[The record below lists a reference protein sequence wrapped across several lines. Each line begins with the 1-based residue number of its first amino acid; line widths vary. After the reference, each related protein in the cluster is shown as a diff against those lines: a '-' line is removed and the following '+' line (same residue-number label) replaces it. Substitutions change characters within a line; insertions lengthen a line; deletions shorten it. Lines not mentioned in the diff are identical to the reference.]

1 MDKDE
6 ELETFLR
13 ARALFHSLSPAH
25 QQVAVAAMEY
35 MYERCQQESPF
46 L

>member
-13 ARALFHSLSPAH
+13 ARALFHSLSPAN
-25 QQVAVAAMEY
+25 QQMAVTAMEY
-35 MYERCQQESPF
+35 MYERSLQESPF